1 MSAKSLPAR
10 IAYAVAAIPSA
21 GAVGFYFGM
30 VGLPQLA
37 RLPGDLALVMDGPH
51 TFDSAIGI
59 GALLAFT
66 ASLLALTMPWRR
78 RRKRRGRP
86 MRAFISTVIVFAVSL
101 SFTEQGHALL
111 LDLALVL
118 WLAFTLTYTFVRYG
132 VLDQP
137 RRGSNSRD
145 PHASTQDAVRS
156 AQIDL

>member
-10 IAYAVAAIPSA
+10 IAYVVAAIPSA
-21 GAVGFYFGM
+21 GAVGFYLGM

-37 RLPGDLALVMDGPH
+37 RLPGDLALIMDSSQ

-86 MRAFISTVIVFAVSL
+86 MRAIVSTVIVFVASL
-101 SFTEQGHALL
+101 SFTERGHALI

-118 WLAFTLTYTFVRYG
+118 WLAFALTYTFVRYG

-137 RRGSNSRD
+137 RRGPSPSG
-145 PHASTQDAVRS
+145 PHASAQDAV
-156 AQIDL
+156 